1 LTIYEIPV
9 FIQRN
14 FGYGFAKL
22 KTCNLISDNNLL
34 KKIKGK
40 IQSILC
46 FQKIYVDKNPKF
58 IYLSQDLD
66 ANLISLEE

>member
-1 LTIYEIPV
+1 LTGE
-9 FIQRN
+9 
-14 FGYGFAKL
+14 
-22 KTCNLISDNNLL
+22 NNLL

-40 IQSILC
+40 IQSIMC